1 MAKSKIEDI
10 INATRIVNAL
20 DKRGRLAI
28 LRDLQAQGLEIAPM
42 RCKVGDASTISAAT
56 VVGNPTVTTA
66 KVLMTY
72 TGGEK

>member
-28 LRDLQAQGLEIAPM
+28 LRDLQAQGLEAKAMGEIIEEGADQKLAEM
-42 RCKVGDASTISAAT
+42 LELTGAKM
-56 VVGNPTVTTA
+56 VT
-66 KVLMTY
+66 Y
-72 TGGEK
+72 QTGEEK

>member
-28 LRDLQAQGLEIAPM
+28 LRDLQAQGLEAKAMGKIIEKGADQ
-42 RCKVGDASTISAAT
+42 KLVELLELTG
-56 VVGNPTVTTA
+56 A
-66 KVLMTY
+66 KVVTY
-72 TGGEK
+72 KEGVE